1 MEFELVSVRLSAAPG
16 TAISGVRHRKDT
28 AR

>member
-16 TAISGVRHRKDT
+16 TAISGVRRRKGD